1 VSVILANIQVTK
13 TVVLFGLE
21 ATLGNIV
28 YATSF
33 LATDIL
39 SECYG
44 KKDAARAV
52 GIGFF
57 SLVVMT
63 VLMNMAI
70 IFIPAESDFVQES
83 MTTIFA
89 LMPRIALGSLIA
101 YVISQVHDIHAFDYW
116 KRKLPGS
123 RWLWLRNNASTMVS
137 QLIDTLLFTMIA
149 FYGYSPERVVADSC
163 SHLVSS
169 GWLPPRYSIMYWQA
183 LHGNSM
189 TENCSGT
196 AAASFAPLRG
206 PNRRCLRTVA
216 LAQLLIRD
224 ENGERRRSDHQ
235 VRDSSRACAP
245 AISPRSRDAH
255 EPGCGV
261 HHG

>member
-1 VSVILANIQVTK
+1 MLLLNFLAIMVAFRLWGRTGLFIWIPVSVILANIQVTK

-149 FYGYSPERVVADSC
+149 FYGVFPWSVLWQIMLTTYVLKWVVAALDT
-163 SHLVSS
+163 
-169 GWLPPRYSIMYWQA
+169 PFMYLAKHW
-183 LHGNSM
+183 HGNSM
-189 TENCSGT
+189 TEN
-196 AAASFAPLRG
+196 
-206 PNRRCLRTVA
+206 
-216 LAQLLIRD
+216 
-224 ENGERRRSDHQ
+224 
-235 VRDSSRACAP
+235 
-245 AISPRSRDAH
+245 
-255 EPGCGV
+255 
-261 HHG
+261 